1 MLRSSS
7 GILLSL
13 SLCAAPVAQA
23 GMFDVISDGLGS
35 LKDKIASSTSGAPQL
50 ACEAEAKS
58 ACQALTDF
66 YKKNPDWKPRDCD
79 APIPANKIMA
89 AGNNVKALTELKD
102 KSKKLVD
109 QFADEAKQDFS
120 AHSADE
126 IAMIK
131 PLYAYHLC
139 AVKAYDAGIEALKG
153 PDPATFKAVIPT
165 VKAENLEAL
174 PKTKKVILSNFV
186 VEFQQQYEKKKN
198 GFSIMGLGGAGSS
211 TAIMDAT
218 LPSQST
224 LQAITNFAYHD
235 TVKKLRAKGYEV
247 IEVSQLSQ
255 QSKSS
260 YDKLT
265 KTAPIQSGEV
275 FDNIDGQSVVVT
287 PDGMISS
294 FPNAG
299 CTHFG
304 SRKSGSNFSN
314 NMRQSS
320 TGYQTEYENEI
331 ANAEGKIPLLKVWIT
346 VEFGE
351 VDAKGGNAFIS
362 ARQRDFLGNVKTTV
376 SNSANASAT
385 QGMFLE
391 PGVTHFAFELPED
404 TSYKNNHG
412 CGISF
417 SDSTVTPPADG
428 NVFIRLA
435 EKYRDDGDSAPL
447 KMSGQAGTVGIN
459 DTYLGGGVGM
469 RKVKENDDGS
479 QGQTIVKGNG
489 TVVTQQAARTSG
501 IVDTNEGFGDR
512 TSLHTVNGWTAN
524 IRSDVYAASAATMIY
539 KVTDAFVSKLP

>member
-1 MLRSSS
+1 MFFCVAL
-7 GILLSL
+7 G
-13 SLCAAPVAQA
+13 AAPAQA
-23 GMFDVISDGLGS
+23 GMFDVISGGLGS
-35 LKDKIASSTSGAPQL
+35 LKDKIASSTSATPQL
-50 ACEAEAKS
+50 ACEAERNAACKAVADLLVNGGTKS
-58 ACQALTDF
+58 NGCASLIPGEEIKKAENDVGMLSKLRGQSQSALDSEKTGPSTSSSD
-66 YKKNPDWKPRDCD
+66 
-79 APIPANKIMA
+79 
-89 AGNNVKALTELKD
+89 VKAVME
-102 KSKKLVD
+102 SSHA
-109 QFADEAKQDFS
+109 FN
-120 AHSADE
+120 
-126 IAMIK
+126 
-131 PLYAYHLC
+131 LC
-139 AVKAYDAGIEALKG
+139 AVKAYGDAIEALKG
-153 PDPATFKAVIPT
+153 PDPATFKPVVPT
-165 VKAENLEAL
+165 VKVENLQAL

-224 LQAITNFAYHD
+224 LQAITNFAYLD
-235 TVKKLRAKGYEV
+235 TVKKLKAKGYEV
-247 IEVSQLSQ
+247 IEVSQLSA

-265 KTAPIQSGEV
+265 KTAPIKSGDV
-275 FDNIDGQSVVVT
+275 TDNIDGQSVLVT

-304 SRKSGSNFSN
+304 SRKTGANFSN

-331 ANAEGKIPLLKVWIT
+331 ANAEGKIPLLKVWIA
-346 VEFGE
+346 VQFGE

-362 ARQRDFLGNVKTTV
+362 ARQRDFLGNTKTTV

-391 PGVTHFAFELPED
+391 PGVTHFSFELPEN
-404 TSYKNNHG
+404 TSYKTNHG

-428 NVFIRLA
+428 DVFIRLA

-459 DTYLGGGVGM
+459 DTNLGGGVGM

-479 QGQTIVKGNG
+479 QGQAIVKGNG

-539 KVTDAFVSKLP
+539 KVTDAFIGKLP